1 MKHNSNTVVYGSTEL
16 GRRWKTLDAKTK
28 LHYCQLAGEAKKEFL
43 SHKIGLREL
52 RSPGQMG
59 SVKNGKHLPLLQSIQ
74 GPEFPI
80 QNQTNKKN
88 RVIAGTGS
96 DSLYTQGRDQIK
108 EDIYPKIHKE
118 VRSEEKP
125 RMNSSDETTWGLE
138 STSSYYRQDGFQMEE
153 LGSGSFTQDEGQ
165 FQYRNPGTMSLK
177 GDKGFSRT
185 ENRRNIRIA
194 KKLLGRQPSSTY
206 TVKTLEP
213 FCPPPNPVLVAECP
227 HTGVLSPVSG
237 EDSNLYS
244 PTYRITDEFGNMIF
258 HPNIY
263 S

>member
-1 MKHNSNTVVYGSTEL
+1 
-16 GRRWKTLDAKTK
+16 
-28 LHYCQLAGEAKKEFL
+28 
-43 SHKIGLREL
+43 
-52 RSPGQMG
+52 
-59 SVKNGKHLPLLQSIQ
+59 
-74 GPEFPI
+74 
-80 QNQTNKKN
+80 
-88 RVIAGTGS
+88 
-96 DSLYTQGRDQIK
+96 
-108 EDIYPKIHKE
+108 
-118 VRSEEKP
+118 
-125 RMNSSDETTWGLE
+125 
-138 STSSYYRQDGFQMEE
+138 MEE